1 MTLPVHL
8 AVSSPREPDPT
19 YQNRPTDMKGTITIN
34 GLIIGSSYALL
45 RYASYKDVPTQGDE
59 NAFLQSN
66 FHLLQRTQH
75 MYTKIQ
81 EKSHQKDPSI
91 IDAFE
96 YDSFIIHL

>member
-66 FHLLQRTQH
+66 FQDKHEFIATDTT
-75 MYTKIQ
+75 YVY
-81 EKSHQKDPSI
+81 EDPREISSKGSVYYRCI
-91 IDAFE
+91 RI
-96 YDSFIIHL
+96 